1 MAALKAADAI
11 FGGRE
16 GEPPKMLTP
25 LTGLPGRVLPSLVQE
40 AAIPIH
46 PANAAPKKTRRVRQS
61 LKIAK
66 SVSIEP
72 GKLAQK
78 AVTVTTAP
86 AAQRTLECK
95 QDILLDSSQR
105 ARRAIQKKWVLKTEL
120 KAGEKWK
127 RRLSKAA
134 R

>member
-1 MAALKAADAI
+1 LHAL
-11 FGGRE
+11 
-16 GEPPKMLTP
+16 
-25 LTGLPGRVLPSLVQE
+25 
-40 AAIPIH
+40 
-46 PANAAPKKTRRVRQS
+46 PKKTRRVRQS